1 MELRENERLDFVNDS
16 LSLIQNTEGL
26 TFGTDALLLAAYIGK
41 GYSRGVELGGGTGII
56 SMLLAAR
63 GKIANITCAE
73 IQEEYAEL
81 IGRNIEHNSLG
92 ERMRCV
98 CADVRELKLD
108 ECDIAYTNP
117 PYMKTDSGYA
127 NRITKKNIARH
138 EVHGSITDFC
148 LAAKRLIRFGGS
160 FFAVYRPDRLTDILC
175 AMREAAIEPKRI
187 TLVHADAASIPSMLL
202 IEGKRGGKSGLRM
215 TRPLIIYSDAS
226 HTEYGADMRY
236 IMENGSFPEDFSV
249 R

>member
-92 ERMRCV
+92 ERMHCV
-98 CADVRELKLD
+98 CADIRELKLD

-148 LAAKRLIRFGGS
+148 LAAKRLIKFGGS
-160 FFAVYRPDRLTDILC
+160 FFAVYRPDRLTDILY

-215 TRPLIIYSDAS
+215 TRPLILYSDAS
-226 HTEYGADMRY
+226 HTEYGADMKY

>member
-81 IGRNIEHNSLG
+81 IGRNIEHNALAD
-92 ERMRCV
+92 RMHCV
-98 CADVRELKLD
+98 CADIRELKLD

-160 FFAVYRPDRLTDILC
+160 FFAVYRPDRLTDIIA
-175 AMREAAIEPKRI
+175 AMRECGVEPKRA
-187 TLVHADAASIPSMLL
+187 TFVHSDTSAQSSWSRAMALPCISHLL
-202 IEGKRGGKSGLRM
+202 SSRCLPAL
-215 TRPLIIYSDAS
+215 PLS
-226 HTEYGADMRY
+226 
-236 IMENGSFPEDFSV
+236 SV
-249 R
+249 KQE